1 MSFVIKTV
9 NGRGGLENGLAFS
22 SDGKS
27 IYVLQ
32 ASGLDVYDL
41 EGNTLTYRKN
51 ISEIQ
56 GSLLVYNDNEDIG
69 AVLGNEAG
77 HALTTLTRVP
87 YTLAPTAKPT
97 TAPSASPTPAP
108 THSPTASPTPSPTD
122 SPTASPTPAPTRDT
136 PSPTPNPTPSP
147 TNAPTGSPT
156 E

>member
-51 ISEIQ
+51 ISDIQ

-77 HALTTLTRVP
+77 HALTTLTRIP

-97 TAPSASPTPAP
+97 TAP
-108 THSPTASPTPSPTD
+108 TASPTPSPTN